1 MQKRKNKIITLYSK
15 KGGVGKTTFSEILQS
30 GLSNDKW
37 FVITNDPSTYV
48 ETEEKTE
55 YMEDIELYEDGNII
69 YDLGGFEAD
78 NVYDLLAVSDLVII
92 PTLLGKNSIVK
103 ATSIIEELKEIG
115 QENILLIINQFKLR
129 ESLKYRQE
137 IEHLKS
143 LGVNYLFFSDS
154 TLYINALGVD
164 NNVYDYM
171 NSSFNSYKNARENIN
186 NLLNYVSENLNLD
199 IELSSE
205 EQIEDKPSKKII
217 LEKIEKRNSDIKK
230 NILIR
235 TEDKKTRKA

>member
-186 NLLNYVSENLNLD
+186 NLLNYVSENLNID